1 MTTNSAVLLRQGP
14 RKLCRIVHKRMQ
26 LCTVFIAIQ
35 TATVTALGPLPDASQ
50 EGLLWQF
57 KSYSSVALFHYHVPS
72 EVTRATWEFAAF
84 QDDPK
89 CSSRKVH
96 IHLQHGAYPVF
107 NGYPTANGTKQ
118 GFPPVFLIERT
129 GLMHMTTTSAYQPSG
144 SSVFPGEKIQIKC

>member
-1 MTTNSAVLLRQGP
+1 MTTSLAVLCRQEAHQF
-14 RKLCRIVHKRMQ
+14 CRWAQTRMQ
-26 LCTVFIAIQ
+26 LWILFIVIQ
-35 TATVTALGPLPDASQ
+35 TVVVTALGPLPDASQ

-84 QDDPK
+84 QDDPQ

-107 NGYPTANGTKQ
+107 NGYPTANGTTRE
-118 GFPPVFLIERT
+118 FPSSFLIERT
-129 GLMHMTTTSAYQPSG
+129 SLMHMTTMSAYQPSG
-144 SSVFPGEKIQIKC
+144 SSVFPGEVQITG

>member
-1 MTTNSAVLLRQGP
+1 MTTNLAVLRRQET
-14 RKLCRIVHKRMQ
+14 RQFCRLAHTRMQ
-26 LCTVFIAIQ
+26 FRVLFIVIQ
-35 TATVTALGPLPDASQ
+35 TVVVTALGPLPDASQ

-96 IHLQHGAYPVF
+96 IYLQHGAYPVF
-107 NGYPTANGTKQ
+107 NGYPTANGTRQ
-118 GFPPVFLIERT
+118 GFPSSFLIERT

-144 SSVFPGEKIQIKC
+144 SSVFPGEIQITR